1 VTARTDDNITEGY
14 TTKLQIE
21 LTGECPLLMH
31 SSALADPCS
40 AVSKQLAGLT
50 RKRDKTVADHEAIAR
65 IEWGGGLWLA
75 DGRPCIPAEAIEGA
89 LVDAAETRR
98 RGKIAAAG
106 FICNGPALL
115 EYEGPTSPE
124 ELWWDERFRLRTSA
138 KVNRGSRTMR
148 TRPRFPEWKVTFEA
162 ECVPGLI
169 EEDEVVELF
178 KIAGLRIGIG
188 DWRPKYGR
196 FSVKRL
202 N

>member
-1 VTARTDDNITEGY
+1 MTAHSDDNTTEGY
-14 TTKLQIE
+14 TTNLTIQ

-31 SSALADPCS
+31 SSALADPSS
-40 AVSKQLAGLT
+40 AVSTQLAALT

-65 IEWGGGLWLA
+65 TEWGGGLWLA
-75 DGRPCIPAEAIEGA
+75 DGRPCIPAEAIEGT
-89 LVDAAETRR
+89 LVDAAKTRR
-98 RGKIAAAG
+98 RGKAAAAG
-106 FICNGPALL
+106 FICDGPALL
-115 EYEGPTSPE
+115 EFDGPTSLE
-124 ELWWDERFRLRTSA
+124 ELWADEQFRLRTSA
-138 KVNRGSRTMR
+138 KVNGGSRTMR

-178 KIAGLRIGIG
+178 KIAGFRIGIG

-196 FSVKRL
+196 FSGKRL